1 MVTSGSVDAFVHRLD
16 ERLIVVPS
24 GADSA
29 QTLTCAATAYLHQL
43 ESLLSLERH
52 FEIRLR
58 SHLLQDPFSRRGW
71 SAYFERGFLVVCEAT
86 EDATLRRLHFLL
98 I

>member
-43 ESLLSLERH
+43 ESLLGLNWH
-52 FEIRLR
+52 FQIRLR
-58 SHLLQDPFSRRGW
+58 LNLLRNAFSGGRW
-71 SAYFERGFLVVCEAT
+71 SAHFQRWFLFILEA
-86 EDATLRRLHFLL
+86 A
-98 I
+98 